1 MRSSMSWED
10 LWPLLL
16 DGTLDTLYMV
26 GLAALFTVLI
36 GLPTGVLLFISR
48 ANGLA
53 PMPKLNALLGAVINI
68 GRSLPFIVLLIAL
81 IPFTRLIVGT
91 TLGST
96 AAIVPVTIGAFPFF
110 ARLTE
115 NALDEV
121 DYGRIEAILSMGG
134 NVWHVIFK
142 SLLPEALPT
151 LLAGITLF
159 LFLGGAT
166 LVPVAYKSLATPA
179 TEQVE
184 RVPERAV
191 SRPAAPRQAPTLSEM
206 VSNNAWD
213 GVVGKMRFQFSS
225 GRIYLTLGLFVLGFI
240 VGRIRLFERLDEFRS
255 RLNRGGLL
263 ALIGLGLLYMI
274 QSYLAPVSWREVSF
288 NAWMGSTVTNLIN
301 LLTAYLWVVV
311 VIEAYRFRKVQQ
323 AMTPLVSYG
332 RMGLTNYIVQ
342 SVIGVFIFSG
352 FGLDWSHL
360 GVFLSVLVCLVY
372 TGVQIVLSHYWLKNF
387 RYGPME
393 WLWRTGTYLKW
404 QPLLR

>member
-1 MRSSMSWED
+1 MAVITRRHA
-10 LWPLLL
+10 
-16 DGTLDTLYMV
+16 GYALYG

-151 LLAGITLF
+151 LLAGITLTIVMLIGF
-159 LFLGGAT
+159 SSMAGVIGGGGLGDLAIRYGYQRFNNEVMFGTVLILVAMVQGCKWPAIGWCVAWPT
-166 LVPVAYKSLATPA
+166 AASRQSLVPAALCRQLADQSGGVTLADQPHPCPAQWAPYSWTPWA
-179 TEQVE
+179 F
-184 RVPERAV
+184 
-191 SRPAAPRQAPTLSEM
+191 AAAASALPISYA
-206 VSNNAWD
+206 
-213 GVVGKMRFQFSS
+213 S
-225 GRIYLTLGLFVLGFI
+225 G
-240 VGRIRLFERLDEFRS
+240 
-255 RLNRGGLL
+255 
-263 ALIGLGLLYMI
+263 
-274 QSYLAPVSWREVSF
+274 
-288 NAWMGSTVTNLIN
+288 
-301 LLTAYLWVVV
+301 
-311 VIEAYRFRKVQQ
+311 
-323 AMTPLVSYG
+323 
-332 RMGLTNYIVQ
+332 
-342 SVIGVFIFSG
+342 
-352 FGLDWSHL
+352 
-360 GVFLSVLVCLVY
+360 
-372 TGVQIVLSHYWLKNF
+372 
-387 RYGPME
+387 
-393 WLWRTGTYLKW
+393 
-404 QPLLR
+404 